1 MDDPD
6 LDLGSGWSFSW
17 TTAKVAEDMT
27 RNESKPHWRQPRR
40 WLVLAGLLVGVC
52 IVFASLPTTRPET
65 LGDRV
70 VGHWSSVLP
79 PIVAVAV
86 ALCFHTLVGA
96 LIAGFVTGCLLTYWP
111 DVLTALPRGARA
123 FIWVNLQQQ
132 FNLYIFGFLFALI
145 GMIHVAYRGGG
156 IHGLVRVVERVAKG
170 PRSTKVA
177 TFLAGLVV
185 FFDDYSNTVVVGST
199 MRALSDKWRIS
210 REKLAYI
217 VDSTAAP
224 VAGLALLSTWIA
236 FEVFLL
242 NDTATGLGLREDG
255 YAIFVT
261 MIPFRFYCW
270 GTLLFVILTSA
281 LGRDFGPMYT
291 AECRAAVEGKLLRD
305 GARPLTRGSGP
316 GFAPPEGA
324 PRRWFNAVLP
334 LGVVVAGTLG
344 GILVLGRAKVLA
356 SGSAFSLLSSA
367 DWRAA
372 FGMVTNP
379 EVTPGGAM
387 KVLFCASLAG
397 GFTAVALVTLQR
409 ILTWQQAL
417 LCYCRAI
424 PTLGMAFFIL
434 LMAWG
439 MSKICTTGVHT
450 DTYLI
455 CLMGERVPLT
465 VFPLL
470 VFLVASGMA
479 FATGTSFGTMG
490 ILIPMVLP
498 LAHALGAYE
507 EPHRIVFWL
516 ASAAI
521 LDGAIFGDHCSP
533 ISDTTVLSSIAAG
546 CDHIDHVETQIPYA
560 LTVMGLAAL
569 FGYAAVSLGMPGW
582 IYFALFPLAVT
593 GILFAL
599 GRPIPATG
607 TPAGSAGE

>member
-1 MDDPD
+1 MK
-6 LDLGSGWSFSW
+6 
-17 TTAKVAEDMT
+17 TEDI
-27 RNESKPHWRQPRR
+27 PHWKNPRR
-40 WLVLAGLLVGVC
+40 WLVFAGLLAIVC
-52 IVFASLPTTRPET
+52 IVFALLPTTRPES

-79 PIVAVAV
+79 PVVAVLV

-96 LIAGFVTGCLLTYWP
+96 LIAGFVAGCLLTYWP
-111 DVLTALPRGARA
+111 GVLTALPRGAQA
-123 FIWVNLQQQ
+123 FIWINLQQQ

-156 IHGLVRVVERVAKG
+156 IHGLVKVVERVAKG
-170 PRSTKVA
+170 PRSTRVA
-177 TFLAGLVV
+177 TFLAGLIV

-199 MRALSDKWRIS
+199 MRALSDRWRVS
-210 REKLAYI
+210 REKLAYL

-242 NDTATGLGLREDG
+242 NDTGTGLGLKEDG
-255 YAIFVT
+255 YAMFVS
-261 MIPFRFYCW
+261 MLPFRFYCW
-270 GTLLFVILTSA
+270 GTLAFVILTSA
-281 LGRDFGPMYT
+281 LGRDFGPMYA
-291 AECRAAVEGKLLRD
+291 AEHRAAVEGKLLRD
-305 GARPLTRGSGP
+305 GARPLTRGSGA
-316 GFAPPEGA
+316 GLAPPEDA
-324 PRRWFNAVLP
+324 PRRWFNAVVP
-334 LGVVVAGTLG
+334 LLVVVLGTLG
-344 GILVLGRAKVLA
+344 SILVLGRAKVLA
-356 SGSAFSLLSSA
+356 SGSTFSLLSSA

-379 EVTPGGAM
+379 AVTPGGAM
-387 KVLFCASLAG
+387 KVLFCTSLAG
-397 GFTAVALVTLQR
+397 GVTAIALVTAQR
-409 ILTWQQAL
+409 ILTLRQAL
-417 LCYCRAI
+417 ACYARAI

-455 CLMGERVPLT
+455 SLMGERVPLA

-507 EPHRIVFWL
+507 EQNQVIFWL

-546 CDHIDHVETQIPYA
+546 CDHIDHVSTQIPYA

-569 FGYAAVSLGMPGW
+569 LGYGPVALGMPGW
-582 IYFALFPLAVT
+582 TYFILLPAAIA
-593 GILFAL
+593 GILFTL
-599 GRPIPATG
+599 GRRVP
-607 TPAGSAGE
+607 